1 MIVFVFIRVDM
12 PKSLMI
18 SFLKRLRDDHQL
30 PQKEMAR
37 IMGVSHRTYQR
48 IESGESELTASQFL
62 NTIKLFQKDFIL
74 TYFKLFK
81 SKKKKDGENRHRNME
96 NILNDNHQINFL
108 DKSLI
113 GESLYPDLNKETYY
127 KTCCKEE
134 GVKIGYWE
142 YSVSERYIYWTD
154 EMYDIYGLKKGS
166 SIFNKNI
173 GERIYPEDIPSFNQ
187 AFYNFI
193 KFNIPISGQHR
204 VKLDEYHYYLV
215 SVTSEVIEVEGMTYL
230 AGVSKAYLL
239 RAT

>member
-1 MIVFVFIRVDM
+1 M
-12 PKSLMI
+12 PKSLTI

-62 NTIKLFQKDFIL
+62 NTLKLFQKDFIL

-81 SKKKKDGENRHRNME
+81 PKKKLVGHFNHRNLN
-96 NILNDNHQINFL
+96 NILNEERPMHFL

-134 GVKIGYWE
+134 GMKIGYWE
-142 YSVSERYIYWTD
+142 YSVNERCIFWSD
-154 EMYDIYGLKKGS
+154 DMYDIYGLKKGS
-166 SIFNKNI
+166 VIMNSDLGEKIFS
-173 GERIYPEDIPSFNQ
+173 EDLQSFNQ
-187 AFYNFI
+187 AFSNFI
-193 KFNIPISGQHR
+193 KYSIPISGQHR
-204 VKLDEYHYYLV
+204 VRLDGQHYYLV
-215 SVTSEVIEVEGMTYL
+215 SVSSEIIEVEGMTYL

-239 RAT
+239 CSE